1 MRMLT
6 DLFGNWSGSRLAPR
20 RFALLWVILFV
31 ELVATLVLAAV
42 IAVAGEG
49 TVDPKGPAVR
59 LAATLGVTG
68 LILFFVGMF
77 NITVKR
83 GRDTGVQGF
92 VTGIIFFI
100 MLMLG
105 GVPLFFN
112 ILLAVVPQDTFRAAR
127 A

>member
-1 MRMLT
+1 MSVLV

-20 RFALLWVILFV
+20 RFALLWVLLFV
-31 ELVATLVLAAV
+31 LLLTTLVLAAV

-59 LAATLGVTG
+59 LAATFGVTG
-68 LILFFVGMF
+68 LMLFFVGMF

-92 VTGIIFFI
+92 VTGTIFFVT
-100 MLMLG
+100 LMLG

-112 ILLAVVPQDTFRAAR
+112 ILLALVPQDTFRRAR